1 MRYTKHRPKQKPKKL
16 MKMIL
21 IIMSI
26 IAGCLVVSYSRANYD
41 TLVQEPFT
49 ITTAAP
55 GEVLWTLNQSY
66 KHTQLQYKGNK
77 LEAYYTETENLIG
90 FGKTLSEVDLP
101 VAIVNKIRHR
111 FSKCSITNVLLF
123 INAKGNIYY
132 YAGVMHG
139 HKLVAVKIS
148 SKCRLNVLQKL
159 SMN

>member
-1 MRYTKHRPKQKPKKL
+1 

-41 TLVQEPFT
+41 TLTQEPFT
-49 ITTAAP
+49 MQTAAP
-55 GEVLWTLNQSY
+55 GEVLWALNQSY

-77 LEAYYTETENLIG
+77 LEAYYNAAENLIG
-90 FGKTLSEVDLP
+90 FGKNLAVIDLP
-101 VAIVNKIRHR
+101 AAIANKIKQR
-111 FSKCSITNVLLF
+111 FSKCNITNVLLF
-123 INAKGNIYY
+123 INAKGDIYY
-132 YAGVMHG
+132 YAGVMRG
-139 HKLVAVKIS
+139 HKLVAVKVS